1 MKKILFSFFAL
12 CVATNLWAYDFK
24 SGSLYYNI
32 TNNVE
37 PYTVAVTQE
46 QSPQSGASPKYNYK
60 DLVSAIIPEFV
71 THNGIKY
78 QVTSIENSA
87 FYCAYSLKSI
97 TIPNSVKNVGKAFLE
112 SHIQE
117 IIFLSSVPPSTSTS
131 VTSNAY
137 YLLTCAGITS
147 SPICYIPCGSK
158 DAYEKSAWRHASD
171 LFIEDVEFTLNLS
184 SSNILQGVAKV
195 VAEESCKYIVISA
208 IPTDGYVFVK
218 WSDGNTQATRNI
230 ELTENI
236 NLVAYFAPKGHIINV
251 YQDCTV
257 TIE

>member
-37 PYTVAVTQE
+37 PYTVAVTKE
-46 QSPQSGASPKYNYK
+46 RYPEYGASPKYNYK
-60 DLVSAIIPEFV
+60 GLVSAIIPEFV
-71 THNGIKY
+71 THNGITY
-78 QVTSIENSA
+78 QVTSIEDDTFSGA
-87 FYCAYSLKSI
+87 GLKSI
-97 TIPNSVKNVGKAFLE
+97 TIPNSVKNVGNAFDGG
-112 SHIQE
+112 SIQE
-117 IIFLSSVPPSTSTS
+117 IIFLSSVPPSVSTA
-131 VTSNAY
+131 VYSNAY
-137 YLLTCAGITS
+137 YLLTCAGIKT

-184 SSNILQGVAKV
+184 SSNISQGVAKV